1 MPVPDLRSR
10 FCSYLSVVLR
20 ALPYLAAV
28 PATGFLLF
36 PASEAEAACADAPL
50 RVIGLHAAPNPVSAE
65 PDPDW
70 QSLLEARAAEA
81 VRSGEWT
88 KRLKAQEAALARWAE
103 APVMPFRRGMVRT
116 AVDVTKPTGFTSAGL
131 AESPFPAGT
140 WNGFSRLYL
149 FVDADSD
156 VQLRFAERFAA
167 ALPEGTALRPVAAGG
182 RPALLSERL
191 AMRAWADQGG
201 VLLRRL
207 AIPAL
212 PAVVRLTPETVRIH
226 VPALD
231 AEGVPDEPIPS
242 DLLSPAAD
250 RETAR

>member
-1 MPVPDLRSR
+1 MPLNPRSSR
-10 FCSYLSVVLR
+10 LEQMLCIAVRSLPFLVCAPVL
-20 ALPYLAAV
+20 
-28 PATGFLLF
+28 GFMLY
-36 PASEAEAACADAPL
+36 PSEEAEAACL
-50 RVIGLHAAPNPVSAE
+50 ETGINVIGIHAAPNPIALE

-81 VRSGEWT
+81 VRSGEWAE
-88 KRLKAQEAALARWAE
+88 RMKAHEAALTKWAE

-116 AVDVTKPTGFTSAGL
+116 AVDVTKPTGFSARSL
-131 AESPFPAGT
+131 DASPFPEGT
-140 WNGFSRLYL
+140 WSNFSRLYL

-156 VQLRFAERFAA
+156 VQVRFAERFAA
-167 ALPEGTALRPVAAGG
+167 ALPDGTALRPVAAGG

-191 AMRAWADQGG
+191 SMRSWADQGG
-201 VLLRRL
+201 VLMRRL

-242 DLLSPAAD
+242 DLLSVSSLGSS
-250 RETAR
+250 R